1 MKIPISLSFKL
12 FDEHYIVKKKVDCI
26 HIGEVAEMY
35 KTVFIPV
42 FGEQSYEN
50 IILSIAEEIKQKRK
64 KPLLV
69 RCIQHIKN
77 IFNETD

>member
-12 FDEHYIVKKKVDCI
+12 FDESYTIKKKVDCI
-26 HIGEVAEMY
+26 HISEVAEMY

-42 FGEQSYEN
+42 FGEKNYEN
-50 IILSIAEEIKQKRK
+50 IILSIAKEIREKRK

-69 RCIQHIKN
+69 RYIQYIKN